1 MPLLKGGSHN
11 ETGQT
16 LYKQREN
23 EKKKNSHKITH
34 GVKFTIE
41 LTQT

>member
-1 MPLLKGGSHN
+1 MKQGR
-11 ETGQT
+11 
-16 LYKQREN
+16 LYINKEKMK
-23 EKKKNSHKITH
+23 KKKNSHKITH